1 MYQSTRTLWFSVL
14 GGRFGALSRWG
25 YCCGLVCGR
34 ASSTGQFPE
43 IHQGSLLE
51 GIVSMRLN
59 LKKVFVLGLLLAS
72 INRVSAAD
80 IAHLTGVKIFSAGG
94 MAGIFNNTNWYDT
107 VGNNFGFNT
116 YLTGSNTGI
125 NGAFVNSGNG
135 ASTSVDIP
143 LSIGSYSFWMFNTSE
158 SSSYWGLNLFFDS
171 DQVNPRI
178 TAITSMKTLLTD
190 PPFQINQ
197 ALDVPRLD
205 DNILVSSPRSL
216 VYQTNNAF
224 ITLTSYSYSDPSVY
238 QMDKVSDRDSIS
250 DGRNDSV
257 SFITLTVSSVPEPST
272 YALATIASVLM
283 ALSVR
288 RRNRSKICLI
298 DL

>member
-1 MYQSTRTLWFSVL
+1 MS
-14 GGRFGALSRWG
+14 
-25 YCCGLVCGR
+25 
-34 ASSTGQFPE
+34 
-43 IHQGSLLE
+43 
-51 GIVSMRLN
+51 LN
-59 LKKVFVLGLLLAS
+59 LKKVFVLCLSLTS
-72 INRVSAAD
+72 ISEVGAAD
-80 IAHLTGVKIFSAGG
+80 IVHLTGVKIFSAGG
-94 MAGIFNNTNWYDT
+94 MDGIFNMNNWYDT
-107 VGNNFGFNT
+107 LGGNTGFNT
-116 YLTGSNTGI
+116 YLTGPNTGI

-143 LSIGSYSFWMFNTSE
+143 LSLGSYSFYMFNTSE

-171 DQVNPRI
+171 DQVNPKI
-178 TAITSMKTLLTD
+178 TAITSMKTSLTE

-238 QMDKVSDRDSIS
+238 QMNRVSDRDSIP

-257 SFITLTVSSVPEPST
+257 SFMTLTVSTVPEPST
-272 YALATIASVLM
+272 YALGTIASGVM
-283 ALSVR
+283 ALIAR
-288 RRNRSKICLI
+288 RRNRSKA
-298 DL
+298 